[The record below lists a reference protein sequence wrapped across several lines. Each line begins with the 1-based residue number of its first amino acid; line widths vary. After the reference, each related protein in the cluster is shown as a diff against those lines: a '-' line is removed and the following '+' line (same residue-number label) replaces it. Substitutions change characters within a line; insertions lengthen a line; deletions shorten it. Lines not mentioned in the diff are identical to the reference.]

1 MSRSPSV
8 SRVCAV
14 PFCGTQVPP
23 LPQARTELATLMGV
37 AADRVAVSV
46 AKFSV
51 SFRRNS
57 WPGLLFCQVTKRPGV
72 PSVGGVGPSRSE
84 GKYPPSVFGVDLQ
97 IWAAA
102 AFPANI
108 FVRSKPHRAEPL
120 KLCPFKKR
128 L

>member
-8 SRVCAV
+8 SRGCAV

-37 AADRVAVSV
+37 AADRVAVPV

-84 GKYPPSVFGVDLQ
+84 EHTSELQSRFDL
-97 IWAAA
+97 
-102 AFPANI
+102 
-108 FVRSKPHRAEPL
+108 VCRLLLE
-120 KLCPFKKR
+120 KKK
-128 L
+128 